1 MALSNKI
8 NPPDDIIMLY
18 DTLYALHEQK
28 DLEEVENIQNASIS
42 HIPNYLE
49 IEKKNA
55 NNLVSHINNFD
66 INKVINIQNWNFD
79 EFEVYIFNFTNPKFF
94 PDKCDADYVIDY
106 LDSRKTVLKMITI
119 IQTLID
125 HVSDQFIAVQN
136 IYNNINLRNNVYIL
150 LKSGIEISLSVFVPE
165 TYSATK
171 QPLPELVTYRQNHP
185 VKYKIISEK
194 LLYLNSLL

>member
-1 MALSNKI
+1 
-8 NPPDDIIMLY
+8 
-18 DTLYALHEQK
+18 
-28 DLEEVENIQNASIS
+28 
-42 HIPNYLE
+42 
-49 IEKKNA
+49 
-55 NNLVSHINNFD
+55 
-66 INKVINIQNWNFD
+66 
-79 EFEVYIFNFTNPKFF
+79 
-94 PDKCDADYVIDY
+94 
-106 LDSRKTVLKMITI
+106 MITI